1 MTQDKSS
8 ARPPLMIRAARI
20 TAIVFALFLS
30 IFALDVFE
38 PGVPI
43 GQVLTALGM
52 HLLPTMAI
60 ILFLWIAW
68 KAPLIGGSLFILVG
82 IVYIIQA
89 GGQAF
94 LTYLLI
100 AGIPILIGLSFIFGH
115 LQSKQA

>member
-1 MTQDKSS
+1 
-8 ARPPLMIRAARI
+8 MIRAARI